1 LDPHFPVRAQDFE
14 VDLALVLR
22 SYHPAVSP
30 AMFLS
35 AGRFLVRRATFLSDV
50 IEKVCDMHRRSVPG
64 RQRLPSRCPRVD
76 AAPKTCGGL
85 SSKVPDPPRRGAM
98 PAKHA
103 SDNGAAS
110 GDQDLTQVIRE
121 LQRQIRALEDRVVL
135 LERRRFE
142 KV

>member
-1 LDPHFPVRAQDFE
+1 M
-14 VDLALVLR
+14 LR

-30 AMFLS
+30 AIFLS

-50 IEKVCDMHRRSVPG
+50 IEKVCDIHRRSVPG
-64 RQRLPSRCPRVD
+64 RQRLPSRCLRVVD
-76 AAPKTCGGL
+76 AARGGL
-85 SSKVPDPPRRGAM
+85 SSKVPDPPRKGAM

-103 SDNGAAS
+103 PDNGAAS

-142 KV
+142 K